1 MFSVYVDG
9 KILFATGS
17 EANSPHGLV
26 NPRLSISLGKSG
38 QFTATVPR
46 SNVLFGQIV
55 LLKSQVVI
63 KLRNNTVWVGSVQFI
78 DNDWHGQTITCLGIL
93 SYLND
98 TIFSPQS
105 ELQGLHNLF
114 KKAIEEHN
122 DMADAEKEMT
132 AGTITVAD
140 TNIEFDGSYV
150 TTLDLL
156 TGLVD
161 TYGGYLVPQYT
172 SGGNYLNWIRE
183 VGDKVEGEINIT
195 NLVEFNQSIDGQEIK
210 TILRPI
216 GKNDTGV
223 GGIYVS
229 NDIAI
234 ELFGKKYGVVE
245 FPDIEDEA
253 ELQEK
258 TEEYLEDL
266 MWASMNFRGKT
277 PELFDVMNR
286 TSQIPVGK
294 LIHVNVKDYEI
305 SHDLAIMG
313 MDIDLNKPADCTASL
328 AANSIWTQI
337 SNGRESQT
345 VFRTTGKI
353 KSASA
358 DTLTSKTLNSNTGET
373 SVGKGF
379 SGTVEFSDNTKMNF
393 RNGILIDGVSTE
405 GTF

>member
-17 EANSPHGLV
+17 EADSPHGLI
-26 NPRLSISLGKSG
+26 NARLSIELGKSG
-38 QFTATVPR
+38 TFTATVPR
-46 SNVLFGQIV
+46 TNDLFGEIV
-55 LLKSQVVI
+55 LLKSQVEI
-63 KLRNNTVWVGSVQFI
+63 KLRKNTVWVGSVQFI
-78 DNDWHGQTITCLGIL
+78 DNDWHGTTITCLGIMAYL
-93 SYLND
+93 SD

-105 ELQGLHNLF
+105 ELQGLHSLF

-183 VGDKVEGEINIT
+183 VEDKVEGEININ

-245 FPDIEDEA
+245 FPDIEDDA

-266 MWASMNFRGKT
+266 MWASMSFHGKT
-277 PELFDVMNR
+277 PELFHVMNR
-286 TSQIPVGK
+286 TSEIPVGK
-294 LIHVNVKDYEI
+294 LIRVNVKDYEI
-305 SHDLAIMG
+305 GHDFAIMG
-313 MDIDLNKPADCTASL
+313 MEIDLNRPADCTASL

-337 SNGRESQT
+337 SNGKESQS
-345 VFRTTGKI
+345 VIRTTGKI

-358 DTLTSKTLNSNTGET
+358 DTLTSKTLSTNSSGT
-373 SVGKGF
+373 SVGNGF
-379 SGTVEFSDNTKMNF
+379 SGTVEFSDNTRMNF